1 MPINRFLKPLVRTSR
16 LRCLRPSGRLDQVAG
31 LPLLTLPDRSR
42 KALVER
48 ARLLAED
55 PSYPPPYVLESVA
68 DLIARHVR
76 V

>member
-1 MPINRFLKPLVRTSR
+1 MPINRFFKPLVRTQR
-16 LRCLRPSGRLDQVAG
+16 RRCLRHSGRLDQVAG
-31 LPLLTLPDRSR
+31 LPLLMLPDRSR
-42 KALVER
+42 KAVVER

-55 PSYPPPYVLESVA
+55 PGYPPPYVLESVA

>member
-1 MPINRFLKPLVRTSR
+1 MPINRFFKPLVRTPR

-31 LPLLTLPDRSR
+31 LALLTLPDRSR

-48 ARLLAED
+48 ARLLVED
-55 PSYPPPYVLESVA
+55 PGYPPPYVLEAVA